1 MTITEL
7 PRQSVSSEGPRKG
20 LQVERFFTTE
30 GVHPYDQLEWERRDA
45 KIGGEGGTV
54 FEQKG
59 VEVPKFWSMTATNVV
74 ASKYF
79 RGKLTSP
86 DREWSAKQ
94 MVDRVVDRI
103 TTWGIDGGYFLT
115 DRDAEVF
122 SAELKYLM
130 VHQHASF
137 NSPVWFNIG
146 VEGVPQQASAC
157 FILSVED
164 EMGSILDW
172 LKNEGIIF
180 KGGSGSGI
188 NVSRIRSSK
197 EQLSGGGYASGPV
210 SFMRGADS
218 VAGSIKS
225 GGTTRRAAKMVVLD
239 ADHPYVR
246 EFVWCKAKEEKKA
259 WALGEAGYDMSLN
272 GDAWQSI
279 QFQNANNSVR
289 ATDDFM
295 QKTTSGGAWDLK
307 ARVDGSGVETLSA
320 QALLREISEAAWQ
333 CGDPGMQFD
342 TTINDWHTSPAS
354 GRINGSN
361 PCSEYMSIDDS
372 ACNLASLN
380 LMRFVHSDGEFDVQ
394 RFAQAVDVVF
404 TAQEIL
410 VGYSDYPTAAI
421 TRNAKSHRQLG
432 LGYANLGALLMHRGL
447 AYDSSEGR
455 AYSAAITALMTAEAY
470 AQSAR
475 TAAAVGPYEAYPK
488 NKAGHDRVMDKHRAA
503 AYKIVPDLLPPTL
516 LSAARQACGHGLS
529 LGKANGYP
537 DAQATGLAP
546 TGTISFMMDCETTGG
561 E

>member
-20 LQVERFFTTE
+20 LQMERFFTTE

-86 DREWSAKQ
+86 DREWSVKQ

-103 TTWGIDGGYFLT
+103 TTWGVDGGYFLT
-115 DRDAEVF
+115 DRDAEIF

-146 VEGVPQQASAC
+146 VPGVRQQASAC
-157 FILSVED
+157 FILSVD
-164 EMGSILDW
+164 DSMDSILDW
-172 LKNEGIIF
+172 FKTEGVIF

-188 NVSRIRSSK
+188 NVSTIRSSR
-197 EQLSGGGYASGPV
+197 EYLSGGGLASGPV

-225 GGTTRRAAKMVVLD
+225 GGTTRRAAKMVVLNS
-239 ADHPYVR
+239 DHPDVR
-246 EFVWCKAKEEKKA
+246 EFIWCKAKEEKKA
-259 WALGEAGYDMSLN
+259 WALGEQGYDMGLN
-272 GDAWQSI
+272 GEAWQSI
-279 QFQNANNSVR
+279 QLQNANNSVR
-289 ATDDFM
+289 ATADFM
-295 QKTTSGGAWDLK
+295 PAALSGEDWQLK
-307 ARVDGSGVETLSA
+307 AVSTGEALETVKA
-320 QALLREISEAAWQ
+320 RDLLRELSEAAWA

-342 TTINDWHTSPAS
+342 TTINDWHTCPQS

-361 PCSEYMSIDDS
+361 PCSEYMHVDDS

-380 LMRFVHSDGEFDVQ
+380 LMRFRRDDGELDTE
-394 RFAQAVDVVF
+394 RFARAVDVVF

-410 VGYSDYPTAAI
+410 VGFTDYPTAKI
-421 TRNAKSHRQLG
+421 TANAKAVRQLG
-432 LGYANLGALLMHRGL
+432 LGYANPGA
-447 AYDSSEGR
+447 
-455 AYSAAITALMTAEAY
+455 
-470 AQSAR
+470 
-475 TAAAVGPYEAYPK
+475 
-488 NKAGHDRVMDKHRAA
+488 
-503 AYKIVPDLLPPTL
+503 
-516 LSAARQACGHGLS
+516 
-529 LGKANGYP
+529 
-537 DAQATGLAP
+537 
-546 TGTISFMMDCETTGG
+546 
-561 E
+561 

>member
-20 LQVERFFTTE
+20 LRLDRFFTTE
-30 GVHPYDQLEWERRDA
+30 GVHPYDQIEWERRDA

-86 DREWSAKQ
+86 DREWSVKQ

-103 TTWGIDGGYFLT
+103 TKWGIEGGYFTT
-115 DRDAEVF
+115 DKDALVF
-122 SAELKYLM
+122 NHELKYLM
-130 VHQHASF
+130 VNQHASF

-157 FILSVED
+157 FILSVD
-164 EMGSILDW
+164 DDMHSILDW
-172 LKNEGIIF
+172 FKNEGIIF

-188 NVSRIRSSK
+188 NVSRIRSSR
-197 EQLSGGGYASGPV
+197 EQLSGGGYASGPI

-239 ADHPYVR
+239 TDHPDVR
-246 EFVWCKAKEEKKA
+246 DFIWCKAKEEKKA
-259 WALGEAGYDMSLN
+259 WALGEMGYDMSLN
-272 GDAWQSI
+272 GEAWQSI

-295 QKTTSGGAWDLK
+295 RSAIAGEDWKLTALIDCST
-307 ARVDGSGVETLSA
+307 VETVNA
-320 QALLREISEAAWQ
+320 RTLLGEISQAAWE

-342 TTINDWHTSPAS
+342 TTINDWHTSPVS

-361 PCSEYMSIDDS
+361 PCFPGDV
-372 ACNLASLN
+372 
-380 LMRFVHSDGEFDVQ
+380 RVHTTAGLLPI
-394 RFAQAVDVVF
+394 AQLF
-404 TAQEIL
+404 E
-410 VGYSDYPTAAI
+410 
-421 TRNAKSHRQLG
+421 
-432 LGYANLGALLMHRGL
+432 RGK
-447 AYDSSEGR
+447 AGQDIRVYTHE
-455 AYSAAITALMTAEAY
+455 ATAERPGQGVVAT
-470 AQSAR
+470 APIAVMKNGVSAIVR
-475 TAAAVGPYEAYPK
+475 LRFRNGAELRCTPNHRIWTANRGYVPAAELTTSDA
-488 NKAGHDRVMDKHRAA
+488 
-503 AYKIVPDLLPPTL
+503 ILLND
-516 LSAARQACGHGLS
+516 S
-529 LGKANGYP
+529 
-537 DAQATGLAP
+537 
-546 TGTISFMMDCETTGG
+546 
-561 E
+561 

>member
-1 MTITEL
+1 MAITEL
-7 PRQSVSSEGPRKG
+7 PRQSVQNEGPRKG
-20 LQVERFFTTE
+20 LRLERFFTTE
-30 GVHPYDQLEWERRDA
+30 GVHPYDEIEWERRDS
-45 KIGGEGGTV
+45 KIGGDGGTV

-86 DREWSAKQ
+86 DREWSVKQ

-103 TTWGIDGGYFLT
+103 TKWGVDGGYFT
-115 DRDAEVF
+115 TEKDAEIF
-122 SAELKYLM
+122 NHELKYLM

-157 FILSVED
+157 FILSVAD
-164 EMGSILDW
+164 DMHSILDW
-172 LKNEGIIF
+172 FKNEGVIF

-188 NVSRIRSSK
+188 NVSRIRSSR

-239 ADHPYVR
+239 SDHPDVR
-246 EFVWCKAKEEKKA
+246 EFIWCKAKEEKKA
-259 WALGEAGYDMSLN
+259 WALGEMGYDMSLN
-272 GDAWQSI
+272 GEAWQSI

-295 QKTTSGGAWDLK
+295 RRAIAGEDWALT
-307 ARVDGSGVETLSA
+307 ARVDGSTVETVSA
-320 QALLREISEAAWQ
+320 KTLLGEISQAAWE

-361 PCSEYMSIDDS
+361 PCSEYMHIDDS

-380 LMRFVHSDGEFDVQ
+380 LMRFVHSDGEFDVA
-394 RFAQAVDVVF
+394 RFSRAVDVVF

-410 VGYSDYPTAAI
+410 VGFADYPTQAI
-421 TRNAKSHRQLG
+421 GKNAKSHRQLG
-432 LGYANLGALLMHRGL
+432 IGYANLGALLMHRGL
-447 AYDSSEGR
+447 AYDSNEGR
-455 AYSAAITALMTAEAY
+455 AYAAAITALMTGESY

-475 TAAAVGPYEAYPK
+475 LAAVVGPYEAYPEEQERPRPRHAEAQGRRVQDRGRPRAADAPLRGASVVGRRGESWEGERVPQR
-488 NKAGHDRVMDKHRAA
+488 AGVGARPDRDDQLHDGLRHDRR
-503 AYKIVPDLLPPTL
+503 
-516 LSAARQACGHGLS
+516 
-529 LGKANGYP
+529 
-537 DAQATGLAP
+537 
-546 TGTISFMMDCETTGG
+546 
-561 E
+561 